1 MEIRSKVE
9 FYRLWQ
15 AGCLGNRTRLTT
27 DVQEALSWGSKE
39 VGFRE
44 VGKSGGGAWEKVKS
58 TTSAVSGTYYSWKF
72 LGRNFI
78 MDDSVPNDKQ
88 TFMGEVCRSYRGWEG
103 LLGITEEPM
112 RPAIRKGLLKP
123 MKGAVVPHLLRTYMD
138 PSSLDDLYDI
148 LDLYPD
154 ATVEF
159 SCFSV
164 PVGVLQRPTMF
175 WEVRNY

>member
-1 MEIRSKVE
+1 MNV
-9 FYRLWQ
+9 FYDW
-15 AGCLGNRTRLTT
+15 
-27 DVQEALSWGSKE
+27 
-39 VGFRE
+39 
-44 VGKSGGGAWEKVKS
+44 KSE
-58 TTSAVSGTYYSWKF
+58 
-72 LGRNFI
+72 GRNFI

-88 TFMGEVCRSYRGWEG
+88 TLMGEVCRSYRGWEG
-103 LLGITEEPM
+103 LLGMTKEPM